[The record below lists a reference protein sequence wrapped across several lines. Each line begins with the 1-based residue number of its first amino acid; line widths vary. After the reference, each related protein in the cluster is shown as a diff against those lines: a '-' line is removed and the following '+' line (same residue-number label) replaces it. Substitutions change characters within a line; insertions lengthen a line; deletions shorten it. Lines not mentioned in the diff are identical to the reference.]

1 MGEIQAVLPP
11 GNPEPGADGRILQ
24 GRHAVWTEL
33 VEQDVVMR
41 KLISL
46 RPALAHGISIAVA
59 LCAGLQLTVV
69 SARAQEPV
77 RFGSPDAVA
86 AEPRGSIS
94 GIRVQRGG
102 SVLVADGVEARLVRL
117 SPDLAEATVIGRE
130 GQGPD
135 EYRQPDGLFAL
146 PGDSTLMTDLG
157 NGRLAVL
164 APDGSIVRTEPIA
177 RENEDGGM
185 MLVLPAATDA
195 EGGIWFASR
204 GGMGRQMSLDDSLQ
218 VRRLDLATGEM
229 PIVARLTPPPMT
241 SSTSGGAGNT
251 QQRIMPIPFGP
262 EDAWSVGAG
271 GLAIVRAEPYHVERI
286 RPDGSVVVGPE
297 AAWEPVSVK
306 RADQEE
312 WLDGLS
318 GGLSVMVSEENG
330 VRNTSLSRGGS
341 RPPGMDADS
350 FEWPE
355 TKPAFS
361 ARDAQVDFA
370 GRVWV
375 RRNTKAG
382 EPPLY
387 DVFDHEGRRSGQ
399 VEFPPG
405 RSLVG
410 FSRGY
415 VYLART
421 DELDFNWLERYAEPT
436 ISAGSR

>member
-1 MGEIQAVLPP
+1 MV
-11 GNPEPGADGRILQ
+11 RY
-24 GRHAVWTEL
+24 EL
-33 VEQDVVMR
+33 VEQDADMR
-41 KLISL
+41 IPFLSCS
-46 RPALAHGISIAVA
+46 ALASGGSLAVA
-59 LCAGLQLTVV
+59 LCAGLLLTAE
-69 SARAQEPV
+69 SAPAQEPI

-94 GIRVQRGG
+94 GIRVQQGG

-117 SPDLAEATVIGRE
+117 SPDLVEATVIGRE

-164 APDGSIVRTEPIA
+164 APDGSIVRTAPIA
-177 RENEDGGM
+177 RDGEDGGM
-185 MLVLPAATDA
+185 MLVLPEATDA

-204 GGMGRQMSLDDSLQ
+204 GGMRRQMSLDDSVQ
-218 VRRLDLATGEM
+218 VRRLDPATGEM
-229 PIVARLTPPPMT
+229 KTVARLAPPPMT
-241 SSTSGGAGNT
+241 SSTSGGANNM
-251 QQRIMPIPFGP
+251 QQRIMPIPFGA

-271 GLAIVRAEPYHVERI
+271 GLAVVRAEPYRVERI
-286 RPDGSVVVGPE
+286 RPDGSVVIGPE
-297 AAWEPVSVK
+297 VEWEPVPVK

-312 WLDGLS
+312 WLDGLT

-330 VRNTSLSRGGS
+330 VRNTSFSRGGS
-341 RPPGMDADS
+341 RPPGMDAES

-355 TKPAFS
+355 TKPAIS
-361 ARDAQVDFA
+361 SRGARIDFA

-375 RRNTKAG
+375 RRNVKAG

-387 DVFDHEGRRSGQ
+387 DVFDPEGRRTGQ
-399 VEFPPG
+399 VELPPD
-405 RSLVG
+405 RTLVG
-410 FSRGY
+410 FSQDY

-421 DELDFNWLERYAEPT
+421 DELDFRWLERYAEPT